1 MPLAKQQAAELIQD
15 YQTAVYKAVSLL
27 NAKSERAIGFQKH
40 QESPGVRAGYLDEA
54 RQVRYHFHGIGC
66 HITTPA
72 FEVDFDY
79 ALEGGCTGI
88 DTWFLLD
95 FLKSNSSIR
104 LKFLLLTSGEQM
116 EQLLEELVQ
125 EGVLTKYLYSAH
137 DRRYYLTT
145 AIGNPHLPEVTLRRS
160 EEDEAE
166 WNSAVWE

>member
-1 MPLAKQQAAELIQD
+1 MPSPKQQVAELIQD

-27 NAKSERAIGFQKH
+27 NAKSEREVGFQK
-40 QESPGVRAGYLDEA
+40 QEESPGFRAGYLDDA
-54 RQVRYHFHGIGC
+54 RLVRYYFHGIGC

-88 DTWFLLD
+88 DVWFMFD
-95 FLKSNSSIR
+95 FMKSNPAIR
-104 LKFLLLTSGEQM
+104 LKFPLLTSGEQV

-125 EGVLTKYLYSAH
+125 EGILTKYLYSAH
-137 DRRYYLTT
+137 DRRYYLTA
-145 AIGNPHLPEVTLRRS
+145 AIGNPNLPEVTLRRS